1 MRRQAFT
8 IIELLVTIAIIG
20 VLVALLL
27 PAVQSAREAAR
38 RVQCANN
45 LKQIGLAMVSY
56 HDSVGTLPPG
66 RKGWGWGTWQ
76 MFVLPFMEQQPLYN
90 AYNQLGDSLNDVTL
104 DSLLLYMGPAN
115 ETVTT
120 QRLAVFTCPT
130 AAPNAPLE
138 EVTSHN
144 YGCNYGNTDLY
155 ADPKLNGVVFGGAPF
170 GDIGADP
177 TQPNSG
183 TPAVAFARIT
193 DGTSRTMLAAEQV
206 QGQGADLRGFTWY
219 GPTSGFTAYIGP
231 NSPLPDILQEQSQCV
246 YPFSTNPP
254 CTWNTPQ
261 DDLPV
266 YLASRS
272 LHPGGVNVVLA
283 DGSVR
288 FVRNQVNLTVWRALS
303 TTQGG
308 EIISEDAY

>member
-1 MRRQAFT
+1 MRRKGFT
-8 IIELLVTIAIIG
+8 IIELLVTIAIIA
-20 VLVALLL
+20 VLIALLL

-45 LKQIGLAMVSY
+45 LKQIGLAMVGY
-56 HDSVGTLPPG
+56 HDAVGTLPPG

-76 MFVLPFMEQQPLYN
+76 MFVLPYLEQQPLYN
-90 AYNQLGDSLNDVTL
+90 AYNQLGDRLNDVTL
-104 DSLLLYMGPAN
+104 DSLLLYMGPVN

-120 QRLAVFTCPT
+120 QRVAVFTCPS
-130 AAPNAPLE
+130 AANNAPLE
-138 EVTSHN
+138 DVTSHN
-144 YGCNYGNTDLY
+144 YGCNYGNTDVH
-155 ADPKLNGVVFGGAPF
+155 ADPKLNGVIFGGAPF

-183 TPAVAFARIT
+183 TRTVALARIT

-219 GPTSGFTAYIGP
+219 GPTSGFTTYIGP
-231 NSPLPDILQEQSQCV
+231 NSPLPDILPEQSQCV

-254 CTWNTPQ
+254 CTWNTLQ

-266 YLASRS
+266 YLVSRS

-283 DGSVR
+283 DGSVH
-288 FVRNQVNLTVWRALS
+288 FVKNQVNLTVWRALS

-308 EIISEDAY
+308 EIISDDAY